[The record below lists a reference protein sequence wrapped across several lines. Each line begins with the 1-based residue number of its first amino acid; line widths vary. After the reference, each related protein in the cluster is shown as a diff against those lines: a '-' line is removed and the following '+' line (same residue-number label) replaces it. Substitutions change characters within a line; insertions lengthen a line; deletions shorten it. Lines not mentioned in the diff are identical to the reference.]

1 MRGMVKVWCVAFL
14 VAGLSLSA
22 TAAPKAQKVT
32 LTMTDFKFT
41 PAQVTVTA
49 GTPVEITLVNK
60 GKVEHEFMVYPAPKR
75 APEDWDEYLMPNTFF
90 KDMGEV
96 EVEFEG
102 QGAVAGVSI
111 FEVEVKPGKE
121 ATVHFT
127 PNKKGTF
134 EIGCHVE
141 GHYEAGMKA
150 TLTVK

>member
-1 MRGMVKVWCVAFL
+1 MRRGVQACLVVLL
-14 VAGLSLSA
+14 VAGLSLGA
-22 TAAPKAQKVT
+22 TAAPKAQRVT
-32 LTMTDFKFT
+32 LTMTDFKWT
-41 PAQVTVTA
+41 PATVTVTA

-75 APEDWDEYLMPNTFF
+75 APADWDAYLMTNTLFR
-90 KDMGEV
+90 DMGEI

-111 FEVEVKPGKE
+111 FETEVKPGRK

-127 PNKKGTF
+127 PNRKGTF

-150 TLTVK
+150 TLIVK